1 VNLTLSLFDLKEVG
15 KDFAVLTDRTMSVKI
30 TFADQEPKWEG
41 DLSATKEE
49 QAWLLKG
56 FACQVGLEAPVVS
69 VSEPKN
75 INIWLDHNYN
85 FGELRSVP
93 FPYRIASIEV
103 WEIVSP

>member
-15 KDFAVLTDRTMSVKI
+15 KDFVVLTDSTMSVKI

-41 DLSATKEE
+41 DVSATKEE
-49 QAWLLKG
+49 QARLLKG
-56 FACQVGLEAPVVS
+56 IVCQVGLEAPVVPA
-69 VSEPKN
+69 SEPKN
-75 INIWLDHNYN
+75 INIWLDHKYD

-103 WEIVSP
+103 WEIVGP